1 MPKAHSRARPRKPQR
16 RASRPKPRARA
27 RARRVDLPRLD
38 PHSLPGVESVVRQEL
53 ANGITVLIREN
64 FLSPSVVIQG
74 SLEVGGLDES
84 EAKAGLAGFTSSC
97 LMRGTQ
103 NRGFHDI
110 YEALESVGASLG
122 FGSGMHT
129 TTFYAHGLAEDFGS
143 LANLA
148 AESLRRPTFPAE
160 QVEKVRGEYLTH
172 LAIRQEDTGDRA
184 QLAFAELAYAGH
196 PYAHDE
202 DGTPETIQGITREE
216 LVQFHSQGFG
226 PRGMILTVAGAV
238 HSGRALAM
246 IEKYF
251 ADWQNPD
258 RPVRPALPAAP
269 RLQQIVERRV
279 GLPGKSQADLVIGVP
294 GPARAT
300 PDFFPALIGN
310 NILGRFGMFGRIGE
324 AVREDEG
331 LAYYAFS
338 SLAGGLGPG
347 PWMVIAGVNPR
358 NIERALELIRR
369 EIGRFVQTK
378 VTAIE
383 LTDNQASLI
392 GRLPLQ
398 LESNEGMAAALMNIE
413 LYHLGLEYYQRYPG
427 LVAGVTREGILETA
441 RRYLHPDRLAVGI
454 AGPLDEPQP

>member
-1 MPKAHSRARPRKPQR
+1 
-16 RASRPKPRARA
+16 
-27 RARRVDLPRLD
+27 VDLPHLD
-38 PHSLPGVESVVRQEL
+38 LTTLPGASTVERHEL
-53 ANGITVLIREN
+53 GNGITVLIREN

-74 SLEVGGLDES
+74 SLEVGGLDET
-84 EAKAGLAGFTSSC
+84 EAKAGLAGLTCAS

-103 NRGFHDI
+103 QRSFHEI
-110 YEALESVGASLG
+110 YDAIESVGASLG

-143 LANLA
+143 LTSLA
-148 AESLRRPTFPAE
+148 AEALRRPSFPAE
-160 QVEKVRGEYLTH
+160 QIEKLRGEYLTQ

-202 DGTPETIQGITREE
+202 EGTPETIQSITRDEI
-216 LVQFHSQGFG
+216 VQFHSGTYG

-251 ADWQNPD
+251 ADWHNPNQ
-258 RPVRPALPAAP
+258 PVRAPLPAAP
-269 RLQQIVERRV
+269 RLQQPAERRV
-279 GLPGKSQADLVIGVP
+279 PLPGKSQADLVLGVP
-294 GPARAT
+294 GPARASA
-300 PDFFPALIGN
+300 DFFPALIGN
-310 NILGRFGMFGRIGE
+310 NILGRFGTFGRIGE

-378 VTAIE
+378 VSGVE

-398 LESNEGMAAALMNIE
+398 LESNEGVAAALMNIE
-413 LYHLGLEYYQRYPG
+413 IYNLGLEYYQRFPG
-427 LVAGVTREGILETA
+427 LVAAVTREEILETA
-441 RRYLHPDRLAVGI
+441 RRYLHPDRLAIGI
-454 AGPLDEPQP
+454 AGPLGEPAP

>member
-1 MPKAHSRARPRKPQR
+1 MPKSRPRVRPRKTAR
-16 RASRPKPRARA
+16 RASRPKPRA

-38 PHSLPGVESVVRQEL
+38 PQTLPGPASVERHEL
-53 ANGITVLIREN
+53 ENGITVLIREN

-74 SLEVGGLDES
+74 SLEAGGLDETA
-84 EAKAGLAGFTSSC
+84 AKAGLAGMTSSS
-97 LMRGTQ
+97 LMRGTEQ
-103 NRGFHDI
+103 RSFHEI

-143 LANLA
+143 LTSLA
-148 AESLRRPTFPAE
+148 AEALRRPNFPAE
-160 QVEKVRGEYLTH
+160 QVERLRGEYLTQ

-184 QLAFAELAYAGH
+184 QLAFAELAYEGH

-202 DGTPETIQGITREE
+202 DGTPETIQSITREE
-216 LVQFHSQGFG
+216 IVQFHSGVYG

-251 ADWQNPD
+251 ADWHNPNQ
-258 RPVRPALPAAP
+258 PVRAALPAAP
-269 RLQQIVERRV
+269 RLQELCERRV
-279 GLPGKSQADLVIGVP
+279 SLPGKSQADLVLGVP
-294 GPARAT
+294 GPARASA
-300 PDFFPALIGN
+300 DFFPALIGN
-310 NILGRFGMFGRIGE
+310 NILGRFGTFGRIGE

-347 PWMVIAGVNPR
+347 PWMAMAGVNPR

-378 VTAIE
+378 VTAVE

-398 LESNEGMAAALMNIE
+398 LESNEGLAAALMNIE
-413 LYHLGLEYYQRYPG
+413 LFNLGLEYYQRFPG
-427 LVAGVTREGILETA
+427 LVAAVTREEILETA
-441 RRYLHPDRLAVGI
+441 RRYLHPDRLAIGI
-454 AGPLDEPQP
+454 AGPLSEPPP

>member
-1 MPKAHSRARPRKPQR
+1 
-16 RASRPKPRARA
+16 
-27 RARRVDLPRLD
+27 VDLPRLD
-38 PHSLPGVESVVRQEL
+38 PQTLPGPASVERHKLE
-53 ANGITVLIREN
+53 NGITVLIREN

-74 SLEVGGLDES
+74 SLEAGGLDES
-84 EAKAGLAGFTSSC
+84 EAKAGLAGMTSSS
-97 LMRGTQ
+97 LMRGTEQ
-103 NRGFHDI
+103 RSFHEI

-143 LANLA
+143 LTSLA
-148 AESLRRPTFPAE
+148 AEALRRPSFPAE
-160 QVEKVRGEYLTH
+160 QVERLRGEYLTQ

-184 QLAFAELAYAGH
+184 QLAFAELAYEGH

-202 DGTPETIQGITREE
+202 DGTPETIQSITREE
-216 LVQFHSQGFG
+216 IVQFHSGVYG

-251 ADWQNPD
+251 ADWHNPNQ
-258 RPVRPALPAAP
+258 PVRATLPPAP
-269 RLQQIVERRV
+269 RLQELRERRV
-279 GLPGKSQADLVIGVP
+279 SLPGKSQADLVLGVP
-294 GPARAT
+294 GPARASA
-300 PDFFPALIGN
+300 DFFPALIGN
-310 NILGRFGMFGRIGE
+310 NILGRFGTFGRIGE

-347 PWMVIAGVNPR
+347 PWMAIAGVNPR

-378 VTAIE
+378 VTAVE

-398 LESNEGMAAALMNIE
+398 LESNEGLAAALMNIE
-413 LYHLGLEYYQRYPG
+413 LFNLGLEYYQRFPG
-427 LVAGVTREGILETA
+427 LVAAVTREEILETA
-441 RRYLHPDRLAVGI
+441 RRYLHPDRLAIGI
-454 AGPLDEPQP
+454 AGPLSEPPP

>member
-1 MPKAHSRARPRKPQR
+1 MPKSRTRSRAHPRKVVR
-16 RASRPKPRARA
+16 GATRPKPRA
-27 RARRVDLPRLD
+27 RARRVDLPQLD
-38 PHSLPGVESVVRQEL
+38 PHSLPGAESVVRQEL
-53 ANGITVLIREN
+53 ENGITVLVREN

-74 SLEVGGLDES
+74 SLEIGGLDES
-84 EAKAGLAGFTSSC
+84 ETKAGLAGLASAC

-103 NRGFHDI
+103 SRDFHQI
-110 YEALESVGASLG
+110 YEALESVGASLS

-129 TTFYAHGLAEDFGS
+129 TTFYAHGLSEDFGS

-148 AESLRRPTFPAE
+148 ADALRRPSFPAE
-160 QVEKVRGEYLTH
+160 QLEKLRGEYLTH

-202 DGTPETIQGITREE
+202 EGTAESIQGITREE
-216 LVQFHSQGFG
+216 VIQFHGNGFG
-226 PRGMILTVAGAV
+226 PRGMIITIAGAV
-238 HSGRALAM
+238 HSGRAMAM

-251 ADWQNPD
+251 ADWHNPNQ
-258 RPVRPALPAAP
+258 PVRAALPVAP
-269 RLQQIVERRV
+269 RLQQLAERRV
-279 GLPGKSQADLVIGVP
+279 ELPGKTQADLVIGVP
-294 GPARAT
+294 GPARASA
-300 PDFFPALIGN
+300 DFFPALIGN
-310 NILGRFGMFGRIGE
+310 NILGRFGLFGRIGE
-324 AVREDEG
+324 AVRESEG

-347 PWMVIAGVNPR
+347 PWMAMAGVNPR

-378 VTAIE
+378 VTALE

-398 LESNEGMAAALMNIE
+398 LESNEGVAAALMNVE
-413 LYHLGLEYYQRYPG
+413 LYSLGLEYYQRFPG
-427 LVAGVTREGILETA
+427 LVAGVTREDILETA

-454 AGPLDEPQP
+454 AGPLDEPKP

>member
-1 MPKAHSRARPRKPQR
+1 MPKSRSRVRPRKTAR
-16 RASRPKPRARA
+16 RASRPKPRA

-38 PHSLPGVESVVRQEL
+38 PHTLPGAATVDRHEL
-53 ANGITVLIREN
+53 ENGITVLIREN

-74 SLEVGGLDES
+74 SLEVGGLDETS
-84 EAKAGLAGFTSSC
+84 AKAGLAGMTSSC

-103 NRGFHDI
+103 QHSFHEI
-110 YEALESVGASLG
+110 YDALESVGASLA

-143 LANLA
+143 LTSLA
-148 AESLRRPTFPAE
+148 AEALRRPSFPAE
-160 QVEKVRGEYLTH
+160 QVEKLRGEYLTH
-172 LAIRQEDTGDRA
+172 LAISQEDTGDRA
-184 QLAFAELAYAGH
+184 QLAFAELAYDGH

-202 DGTPETIQGITREE
+202 DGTPETIQSITREE
-216 LVQFHSQGFG
+216 IVQFHSGAYGQ
-226 PRGMILTVAGAV
+226 RGMIITVAGAV

-251 ADWQNPD
+251 ADWHNPNQ
-258 RPVRPALPAAP
+258 PVRAALPAAP
-269 RLQQIVERRV
+269 RLQQLVERRV
-279 GLPGKSQADLVIGVP
+279 SLSGKTQADLVLGVP
-294 GPARAT
+294 GPARASA
-300 PDFFPALIGN
+300 DFFPALIGN
-310 NILGRFGMFGRIGE
+310 NILGRFGLFGRIGE

-338 SLAGGLGPG
+338 SLAGGMGPG

-378 VTAIE
+378 VTAVE

-398 LESNEGMAAALMNIE
+398 LESNEGLAAALMNIE
-413 LYHLGLEYYQRYPG
+413 LFNLGLEYYQRFPG
-427 LVAGVTREGILETA
+427 LVAAVTREEILETA
-441 RRYLHPDRLAVGI
+441 RRYLHPDRLAIGI
-454 AGPLDEPQP
+454 AGPLSEPPP

>member
-1 MPKAHSRARPRKPQR
+1 MPKSRPRVRPRKTAR
-16 RASRPKPRARA
+16 RASRPKARA

-38 PHSLPGVESVVRQEL
+38 PQTLPGPASVERHEL
-53 ANGITVLIREN
+53 ENGITVLIREN

-74 SLEVGGLDES
+74 SLGAGGLDETS
-84 EAKAGLAGFTSSC
+84 AKAGLAGMTSSS
-97 LMRGTQ
+97 LMRGTEQ
-103 NRGFHDI
+103 RSFHEI

-143 LANLA
+143 LTSLA
-148 AESLRRPTFPAE
+148 AEALRRPSFPAE
-160 QVEKVRGEYLTH
+160 QVERLRGEYLTQ

-184 QLAFAELAYAGH
+184 QLAFAELAYEGH

-202 DGTPETIQGITREE
+202 DGTPETIQSITREE
-216 LVQFHSQGFG
+216 IVQFHSGVYG

-251 ADWQNPD
+251 ADWHNPNQ
-258 RPVRPALPAAP
+258 PVRAALPAAP
-269 RLQQIVERRV
+269 RLQELLERRV
-279 GLPGKSQADLVIGVP
+279 SLPGKSQADLVLGVP
-294 GPARAT
+294 GPARASA
-300 PDFFPALIGN
+300 DFFPALIGN
-310 NILGRFGMFGRIGE
+310 NILGRFGTFGRIGE

-347 PWMVIAGVNPR
+347 PWMAMAGVNPR

-378 VTAIE
+378 VTAVE

-398 LESNEGMAAALMNIE
+398 LESNEGLAAALMNIE
-413 LYHLGLEYYQRYPG
+413 LFQLGLEYYQRFPG
-427 LVAGVTREGILETA
+427 LVAAVTREDILETA
-441 RRYLHPDRLAVGI
+441 RRYLHPDRLAIGI
-454 AGPLDEPQP
+454 AGPLSEPPP

>member
-1 MPKAHSRARPRKPQR
+1 MPKSRPRVRPRKPAR
-16 RASRPKPRARA
+16 RASRPKARA

-38 PHSLPGVESVVRQEL
+38 PQTLPGPASVQRHEL
-53 ANGITVLIREN
+53 ENGITVLIREN

-74 SLEVGGLDES
+74 SLEAGGLDETS
-84 EAKAGLAGFTSSC
+84 AKAGLAGMTSSS
-97 LMRGTQ
+97 LMRGTEQ
-103 NRGFHDI
+103 RSFHEI

-143 LANLA
+143 LASLA
-148 AESLRRPTFPAE
+148 AEALRRPSFPAE
-160 QVEKVRGEYLTH
+160 QVERLRGEYLTQ

-184 QLAFAELAYAGH
+184 QMAFAELAYEGH

-202 DGTPETIQGITREE
+202 DGTPETIQSITREE
-216 LVQFHSQGFG
+216 IVQFHSGVYG

-251 ADWQNPD
+251 ADWHNPNQ
-258 RPVRPALPAAP
+258 PVRATLPAAP
-269 RLQQIVERRV
+269 RLQELRERRV
-279 GLPGKSQADLVIGVP
+279 SLPGKSQADLVLGVP
-294 GPARAT
+294 GPARASA
-300 PDFFPALIGN
+300 DFFPGLIGN
-310 NILGRFGMFGRIGE
+310 NILGRFGTFGRIGE

-347 PWMVIAGVNPR
+347 PWMAIAGVNPR

-398 LESNEGMAAALMNIE
+398 LESNEGLAAALMNIE
-413 LYHLGLEYYQRYPG
+413 LFDLGLEYYQRFPG
-427 LVAGVTREGILETA
+427 LVAAVTREEILETA
-441 RRYLHPDRLAVGI
+441 RRYLHADRLAIGI
-454 AGPLDEPQP
+454 AGPLSEPPP